1 LFTYLEI
8 ARSSFFTAMN
18 WNKIYFVTLLLGALL
33 NIALN
38 LVLIPGYGGL
48 GAVIASCISYWF
60 AAHGACFLFK
70 PLRKT
75 GYMLT
80 KAIIYPKVW

>member
-1 LFTYLEI
+1 
-8 ARSSFFTAMN
+8 MN
-18 WNKIYFVTLLLGALL
+18 WNRIYFVTILLGAIL

-38 LVLIPGYGGL
+38 LFLIPQYGGL
-48 GAVIASCISYWF
+48 GAAISSCVSYWF

-75 GYMLT
+75 GWMLT
-80 KAIIYPKVW
+80 KAMIYPKVW